1 MILSSKLS
9 LSPGTLITG
18 RFKGSRYVIQ
28 RLLGQGA
35 NGVVYLVNKVDS
47 GKQYALKMGFD
58 NIDIQSEIN
67 NLKALHKQ
75 GKGPA
80 TAVTRSAESL
90 PYLLEVDDYIAQEG
104 TTPFYVMRYIKGD
117 ALRAFLVHRGPKW
130 MRVAGYSLLRKLQQL
145 HAAGWVF
152 GDLKPENII
161 VSPYGEVELI
171 DYGGVSAIGRSVK
184 QYTEWYDRG
193 FWNSGSRVA
202 ESSYDWFSFAV
213 ITLHMLAEPS
223 LKKMAEQLPQTRST
237 ADLISIID
245 SESEL
250 QPYKTWLVK
259 ALHGDFKSTNEACQL
274 WKDQILLTSVKTR
287 RKERNTPRWMLG
299 AFVAS
304 LVFLLGAVYVSLSF

>member
-35 NGVVYLVNKVDS
+35 NGVVYLVNKVGS

-75 GKGPA
+75 GKKQA
-80 TAVTRSAESL
+80 TAVIGSEAL

-104 TTPFYVMRYIKGD
+104 TIPFYVMRYIKGK
-117 ALRAFLVHRGPKW
+117 ALRAFLVHRGSKW

-161 VSPYGEVELI
+161 VSSYGEVELI

-202 ESSYDWFSFAV
+202 EPSYDWFSFAV

-223 LKKMAEQLPQTRST
+223 LKRMAEQLPQTRST
-237 ADLISIID
+237 GDLMSIID
-245 SESEL
+245 SEPEL
-250 QPYKTWLVK
+250 HPYKTWLMK
-259 ALHGDFKSTNEACQL
+259 AIHGQFHSTNEACQL
-274 WKDQILLTSVKTR
+274 WKEQILLTSVKPR
-287 RKERNTPRWMLG
+287 HKERNTPRWMLG

-304 LVFLLGAVYVSLSF
+304 LVFLLGAVYVSLGF

>member
-18 RFKGSRYVIQ
+18 RFKGSTYVIQ

-35 NGVVYLVNKVDS
+35 NGVVYLVNKVNS

-75 GKGPA
+75 GKA
-80 TAVTRSAESL
+80 TVSYSTESL
-90 PYLLEVDDYIAQEG
+90 PYLLEVDDYITQDG
-104 TTPFYVMRYIKGD
+104 TIPFYVMRYIKGD
-117 ALRAFLVHRGPKW
+117 ALRAFLTHRGPKW

-145 HAAGWVF
+145 HSAGWVF

-161 VSPYGEVELI
+161 ISPYGEVELI

-202 ESSYDWFSFAV
+202 EPSYDWFSFAV

-223 LKKMAEQLPQTRST
+223 LKGLAEQLPQMRST
-237 ADLISIID
+237 SDLMSIID
-245 SESEL
+245 SEPEL
-250 QPYKTWLVK
+250 HPYKAWLVK
-259 ALHGDFKSTNEACQL
+259 AIQGDFKSTNEACHL
-274 WKDQILLTSVKTR
+274 WKEQILLTSVKSR

-299 AFVAS
+299 AFIAS
-304 LVFLLGAVYVSLSF
+304 LVFLLGAVYVSLG